1 MLMSDDKRYLVPD
14 YYPHFSC
21 KMGACRSA
29 CCVGWPISVTMEDYF
44 RLLGITCSAEL
55 RRRLDVAMH
64 LCEHPTLEEYAQI
77 TPRFDGQCPLRLA
90 DGRCAVHAELGED
103 VLSAVCRL
111 YPRGVRTED
120 GPECSCANSCE
131 AVLELLLHHP
141 EPLSFHMAPLS
152 IREPETPRRSCF
164 FETMGRAQEIRLWL
178 IAQVQDRRYPLPRRL
193 LALGEALRA
202 MDEALSARNSQRV
215 DRLLRGAEAL
225 PIPPAAQA
233 GEEQLRFG
241 LRVAGRM
248 LEMIDRSS
256 RSVHDYGEAA
266 LAYFGSDGEA
276 FRRYGVAREHF
287 ERLLP
292 QWETWFEHMLVNH
305 MFFIQFP
312 FQDRP
317 VSLREEFLALCAV
330 YALLRFLCLGWT
342 AQHDAADDAVD
353 VAAAAFRLIDHT
365 EFDRYAVPLLRD
377 VDCTDAGHLSQL
389 LCL

>member
-1 MLMSDDKRYLVPD
+1 MSDDKCYLVPD
-14 YYPHFSC
+14 YYPHFAC

-44 RLLGITCSAEL
+44 RLLGVSCSAEL

-64 LCEHPTLEEYAQI
+64 LCEHPTREEYAQI

-90 DGRCAVHAELGED
+90 DGRCAVHTELGEEA
-103 VLSAVCRL
+103 LSAVCRL

-131 AVLELLLHHP
+131 AVLELLLQHP

-152 IREPETPRRSCF
+152 IREPEMPHRSCF
-164 FETMGRAQEIRLWL
+164 FETLGCAQEIRLWL
-178 IAQVQDRRYPLPRRL
+178 IARVQDRRYPLPRRL
-193 LALGEALRA
+193 LALGEALHA
-202 MDEALSARNSQRV
+202 MDEALTARNSQRV

-225 PIPPAAQA
+225 PVPPAAQA

-256 RSVHDYGEAA
+256 RSIRDYGEAA

-342 AQHDAADDAVD
+342 AQHDAVSDAVD
-353 VAAAAFRLIDHT
+353 VVAAAFRLIDHT

-377 VDCTDAGHLSQL
+377 VDCTDAEYLSQL

>member
-1 MLMSDDKRYLVPD
+1 MSDDKCYLVPD
-14 YYPHFSC
+14 YYPHFFC

-44 RLLGITCSAEL
+44 RLLGVSCSAEL

-64 LCEHPTLEEYAQI
+64 LCEHPTREEYAQI

-90 DGRCAVHAELGED
+90 DGRCAVHAELGEEA
-103 VLSAVCRL
+103 LSAVCRL

-131 AVLELLLHHP
+131 AVLELLLQHP

-152 IREPETPRRSCF
+152 IREPEMPHRSCF
-164 FETMGRAQEIRLWL
+164 FETLGRAQEIRLWL
-178 IAQVQDRRYPLPRRL
+178 IARVQDRRYPLPCRL
-193 LALGEALRA
+193 LALGEALHA

-225 PIPPAAQA
+225 PVPPAAQA

-256 RSVHDYGEAA
+256 RSIRAYGEAA

-342 AQHDAADDAVD
+342 AQHDAVSNAVD
-353 VAAAAFRLIDHT
+353 VATAAFRLIDHT

-377 VDCTDAGHLSQL
+377 VDCTDAGHLSRL

>member
-1 MLMSDDKRYLVPD
+1 MRMSDDRCYLVPD
-14 YYPHFSC
+14 YYPDFSC

-44 RLLGITCSAEL
+44 HLLGVSCSNAL

-64 LCEHPTLEEYAQI
+64 LCEHPTREEYAQI
-77 TPRFDGQCPLRLA
+77 TPRYDGQCPLRME
-90 DGRCAVHAELGED
+90 DGRCAVHAELGEEA
-103 VLSAVCRL
+103 LSAVCRL

-131 AVLELLLHHP
+131 AVPELLLHHP
-141 EPLSFHMAPLS
+141 QPLGFRRIPLT

-178 IAQVQDRRYPLPRRL
+178 IARMQDRRYPLPRRL
-193 LALGEALRA
+193 LALGEALHA
-202 MDEALSARNSQRV
+202 MDEALSARSSEQV

-225 PIPPAAQA
+225 PVPPAAQA
-233 GEEQLRFG
+233 GEGQLRFG

-256 RSVHDYGEAA
+256 RSVRDYGEAA

-342 AQHDAADDAVD
+342 AQHDAVSDAVD

-377 VDCTDAGHLSQL
+377 VDCTDAEYLSQL

>member
-1 MLMSDDKRYLVPD
+1 MSDDKCYLVPD
-14 YYPHFSC
+14 YYPHFFC

-44 RLLGITCSAEL
+44 RLLGVSCSAEL

-64 LCEHPTLEEYAQI
+64 LCEHPTREEYAQI

-90 DGRCAVHAELGED
+90 DGRCAVHTELGEEA
-103 VLSAVCRL
+103 LSAVCRL

-131 AVLELLLHHP
+131 AVLELLLQHP
-141 EPLSFHMAPLS
+141 EPLAFHLISLS
-152 IREPETPRRSCF
+152 IQVPETPRRSCF
-164 FETMGRAQEIRLWL
+164 FETLGRAQEIRLWL
-178 IAQVQDRRYPLPRRL
+178 IARVQDRRYPLPRRL
-193 LALGEALRA
+193 LALGEALHA

-225 PIPPAAQA
+225 PVPPAAQA
-233 GEEQLRFG
+233 GEGQLRFG

-256 RSVHDYGEAA
+256 RSVRDYGEAA
-266 LAYFGSDGEA
+266 LAYFGSDDEA

-342 AQHDAADDAVD
+342 AQHDAVSDAVD

-377 VDCTDAGHLSQL
+377 VDCTDAEYLSQL

>member
-1 MLMSDDKRYLVPD
+1 MSDDKCYLVPD
-14 YYPHFSC
+14 YYPHFFC

-44 RLLGITCSAEL
+44 RLLGVSCSAEL

-64 LCEHPTLEEYAQI
+64 LCEHPTREEYAQI

-90 DGRCAVHAELGED
+90 DGRCAVHAELGEEA
-103 VLSAVCRL
+103 LSAVCRL

-131 AVLELLLHHP
+131 ALLELLLHHP
-141 EPLSFHMAPLS
+141 EPLAFHLIPLS
-152 IREPETPRRSCF
+152 IQVPETPRRSCF
-164 FETMGRAQEIRLWL
+164 FETLGRAQEMRLWL

-193 LALGEALRA
+193 LALGEALHA
-202 MDEALSARNSQRV
+202 MDEALTARNSQRV

-225 PIPPAAQA
+225 PVPPAAQA

-256 RSVHDYGEAA
+256 RSVRDYGEAA

-342 AQHDAADDAVD
+342 AQHDAVSDAVD

-377 VDCTDAGHLSQL
+377 VDCTDAGHLSRL

>member
-1 MLMSDDKRYLVPD
+1 MSDDKCYLVPD
-14 YYPHFSC
+14 YYPHFFC

-44 RLLGITCSAEL
+44 RLLGVSCSAEL

-64 LCEHPTLEEYAQI
+64 LCEHPTREEYAQI

-90 DGRCAVHAELGED
+90 DGRCAVHAELGEEA
-103 VLSAVCRL
+103 LSAVCRL

-131 AVLELLLHHP
+131 AVLELLLQHP

-152 IREPETPRRSCF
+152 IREPEMPHRSCF
-164 FETMGRAQEIRLWL
+164 FETLGRAQEIRLWL
-178 IAQVQDRRYPLPRRL
+178 IARVQDRRYPLPCRL
-193 LALGEALRA
+193 LALGEALHA

-225 PIPPAAQA
+225 PVPPAAQA

-256 RSVHDYGEAA
+256 RSVRDYGEAA

-342 AQHDAADDAVD
+342 AQHDAVSDAVD

-377 VDCTDAGHLSQL
+377 VDCTDAGHLSRL

>member
-1 MLMSDDKRYLVPD
+1 MSDDKCYLVPD
-14 YYPHFSC
+14 YYPHFFC

-44 RLLGITCSAEL
+44 RLLGVSCSAEL

-64 LCEHPTLEEYAQI
+64 LCEHPTREEYAQI

-90 DGRCAVHAELGED
+90 DGRCAVHTELGEEA
-103 VLSAVCRL
+103 LSAVCRL

-131 AVLELLLHHP
+131 AVLELLLQHP

-152 IREPETPRRSCF
+152 IREPEMPHRSCF
-164 FETMGRAQEIRLWL
+164 FETLGRAQEIRLWL
-178 IAQVQDRRYPLPRRL
+178 IARVQDRRYPLPCRL
-193 LALGEALRA
+193 LALGEALHA

-225 PIPPAAQA
+225 PVPPAAQA

-256 RSVHDYGEAA
+256 RSIRAYGEAA

-342 AQHDAADDAVD
+342 AQHDAVSDAVD
-353 VAAAAFRLIDHT
+353 VVAAAFRLIDHT

-377 VDCTDAGHLSQL
+377 VDCTDAGHLSRL

>member
-1 MLMSDDKRYLVPD
+1 MSDDKCYLVPD
-14 YYPHFSC
+14 YYPHFFC

-44 RLLGITCSAEL
+44 RLLGVSCSAEL

-64 LCEHPTLEEYAQI
+64 LCEHPTREEYAQI

-90 DGRCAVHAELGED
+90 DGRCAVHAELGEEA
-103 VLSAVCRL
+103 LSAVCRL

-152 IREPETPRRSCF
+152 IREPEMPHRSCF
-164 FETMGRAQEIRLWL
+164 FETLGRAQEIRLWL
-178 IAQVQDRRYPLPRRL
+178 IARVQDRRYPLPCRL
-193 LALGEALRA
+193 LALGEALHA

-225 PIPPAAQA
+225 PVPPAAQA

-256 RSVHDYGEAA
+256 RSVRDYGEAA

-342 AQHDAADDAVD
+342 AQHDAVSDAVD

-377 VDCTDAGHLSQL
+377 VDCTDAGHLSRL